1 MGHGKKNTLTTQLG
15 QAPSGRLFIQV
26 LIALYM
32 LSALIFY
39 WLADIKAKLNG
50 KWAIGFDLFP

>member
-1 MGHGKKNTLTTQLG
+1 MGHGKGNTLTTQLG
-15 QAPSGRLFIQV
+15 QAPSGRLSIQV

-32 LSALIFY
+32 LCALIFP
-39 WLADIKAKLNG
+39 WDADIKAKLNG